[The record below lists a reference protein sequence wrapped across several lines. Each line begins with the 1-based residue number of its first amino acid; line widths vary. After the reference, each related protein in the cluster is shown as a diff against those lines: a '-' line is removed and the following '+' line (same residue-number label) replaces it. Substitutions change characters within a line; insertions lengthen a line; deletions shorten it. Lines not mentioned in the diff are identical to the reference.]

1 MLFWMR
7 WRRWFNGPILL
18 LRPGT
23 CCDSGYVGGQR
34 TATTADQSSALIDPL
49 ANELR
54 VYFWR

>member
-18 LRPGT
+18 LRTET
-23 CCDSGYVGGQR
+23 CCDGGYVRGQR

-49 ANELR
+49 ANEL
-54 VYFWR
+54 